1 MQIEVLRYIHQD
13 YEVIVRTQDINYSW
27 EKFKG
32 RINYT
37 RKDNPEIDAPEEYC
51 RYTSKDECRLRLYS
65 PVTGETLELNDK
77 QPAKEWDK
85 IWPVIYE
92 TCSYQI
98 RLLFHNVDSR
108 PEIRHVRK
116 DI

>member
-37 RKDNPEIDAPEEYC
+37 RKGNPEIDAPFILTNREGMNGASAMFYPGVME
-51 RYTSKDECRLRLYS
+51 
-65 PVTGETLELNDK
+65 
-77 QPAKEWDK
+77 K
-85 IWPVIYE
+85 INI
-92 TCSYQI
+92 
-98 RLLFHNVDSR
+98 LAM
-108 PEIRHVRK
+108 
-116 DI
+116 

>member
-85 IWPVIYE
+85 IEYE
-92 TCSYQI
+92 KVPGKAFNLYKNAFEKHDYL
-98 RLLFHNVDSR
+98 RFLDFV
-108 PEIRHVRK
+108 
-116 DI
+116 